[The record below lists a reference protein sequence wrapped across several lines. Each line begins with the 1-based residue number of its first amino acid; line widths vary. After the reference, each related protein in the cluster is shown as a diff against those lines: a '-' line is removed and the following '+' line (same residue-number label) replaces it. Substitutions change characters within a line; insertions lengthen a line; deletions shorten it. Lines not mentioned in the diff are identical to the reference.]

1 MTSDT
6 IIRVAARGE
15 GVTADGRHAAL
26 AAPGDVLNADGSI
39 TPGPHRQMPPC
50 RHFPTCGGC
59 QLQHLDD
66 ASYARFI
73 TDRIAGALAAHEL
86 ETDIRTPILSP
97 PRTRRRAS
105 LHAEAKGGRV
115 RLGFAESGS
124 HAIVDIQECHILAP
138 ELFALVAPL
147 RKLLARLGLKRRRAD
162 IQMTSCDQG
171 VELLIGAS
179 FDGLEAAEAIIA
191 FCQQHNVARFAT
203 DDGMGPETRWEPD
216 PVTIT
221 LGGAGQGSG
230 DAEHRWKAG
239 GGEVAVPFPPGS
251 FLQATRD
258 GEAALI
264 AAVREAVGQ
273 AGTIADLFAGL
284 GTFALSL
291 APARVYAAEAGR
303 DAIMSL
309 KAAAGRAGRQV
320 FADHRDLY
328 RRPLT
333 VEELGRFGAVVLD
346 PPRAGA
352 RDQAAG
358 LALAATPVI
367 AYVSC
372 NPSSFA
378 RDAQMICEG
387 GYRLDWIQPVGQ
399 FRWSTHVEL
408 AAQFSR

>member
-1 MTSDT
+1 MTVDT

-26 AAPGDVLNADGSI
+26 AAPGDVLNADGSV
-39 TPGPHRQMPPC
+39 TRGPHHQIPPC

-66 ASYARFI
+66 ASYAAFI

-86 ETDIRTPILSP
+86 ETDIRAPIVSP
-97 PRTRRRAS
+97 PNARRRAS
-105 LHAEAKGGRV
+105 LHAEAKGGRI
-115 RLGFAESGS
+115 RLGFAEAGS

-147 RKLLARLGLKRRRAD
+147 CKLLARLRLKRRRAD

-191 FCQQHNVARFAT
+191 FCQQHKVARFAT

-221 LGGAGQGSG
+221 LGG
-230 DAEHRWKAG
+230 
-239 GGEVAVPFPPGS
+239 VAVPFPPGS

-358 LALAATPVI
+358 LALATTPVI

-378 RDAQMICEG
+378 RDAQIICEG
-387 GYRLDWIQPVGQ
+387 GYRLDWVQPVGQ

-408 AAQFSR
+408 AARFSR

>member
-1 MTSDT
+1 MTVDT

-26 AAPGDVLNADGSI
+26 AAPGDLLNADGSI
-39 TPGPHRQMPPC
+39 TPGPHHQTPPC

-59 QLQHLDD
+59 QLQHIDD
-66 ASYARFI
+66 ASYAAFI

-86 ETDIRTPILSP
+86 ETDIRVPILSP
-97 PRTRRRAS
+97 PGTRRRAS

-115 RLGFAESGS
+115 RLGFAEAGS

-191 FCQQHNVARFAT
+191 FCQQHKVARFAT

-221 LGGAGQGSG
+221 LGG
-230 DAEHRWKAG
+230 
-239 GGEVAVPFPPGS
+239 VAVPFPPGS

-273 AGTIADLFAGL
+273 VGTIADLFAGL

-291 APARVYAAEAGR
+291 TPARVYAAEAGR

-358 LALAATPVI
+358 LGQATTPVI

-378 RDAQMICEG
+378 RDAQIICEG

-408 AAQFSR
+408 AARFSR

>member
-1 MTSDT
+1 MTADT

-26 AAPGDVLNADGSI
+26 AAPGDVLNPDGSV
-39 TPGPHRQMPPC
+39 TSGPHHQMPPC

-66 ASYARFI
+66 ASYAAFI

-86 ETDIRTPILSP
+86 ETDIRPPIVSP
-97 PRTRRRAS
+97 PNARRRAS
-105 LHAEAKGGRV
+105 LHAEAKGGRI
-115 RLGFAESGS
+115 RIGFAEAGS

-147 RKLLARLGLKRRRAD
+147 RKLLARLRLKRRAD
-162 IQMTSCDQG
+162 VQMTSCDQG

-191 FCQQHNVARFAT
+191 FCQEHNVARFAT
-203 DDGMGPETRWEPD
+203 DDGMGPETRWEPE

-221 LGGAGQGSG
+221 LGG
-230 DAEHRWKAG
+230 
-239 GGEVAVPFPPGS
+239 VAVPFPPGS

-309 KAAAGRAGRQV
+309 KGAAARAGRQI

-333 VEELGRFGAVVLD
+333 VEELGRLEAVVLD

-352 RDQAAG
+352 RDQVAG
-358 LALAATPVI
+358 LAQAKTPTI
-367 AYVSC
+367 SYVSC

-378 RDAQMICEG
+378 RDAQTICEG
-387 GYRLDWIQPVGQ
+387 GYRLDWVQPVGQ

-408 AAQFSR
+408 AARFSR

>member
-1 MTSDT
+1 MTADT

-26 AAPGDVLNADGSI
+26 AAPGDVLNADGSVA
-39 TPGPHRQMPPC
+39 PGPHRQAPPC

-66 ASYARFI
+66 ASYAQFI
-73 TDRIAGALAAHEL
+73 TDRIVGALAAHEL
-86 ETDIRTPILSP
+86 ETDIRPPIVSP
-97 PRTRRRAS
+97 PRARRRAS
-105 LHAEAKGGRV
+105 LHAEAKGGRIM
-115 RLGFAESGS
+115 LGFAEAGS

-162 IQMTSCDQG
+162 VQMTSCDQG

-179 FDGLEAAEAIIA
+179 FDGLDAAEAIIA

-203 DDGMGPETRWEPD
+203 DDGMGPETRWEPE

-221 LGGAGQGSG
+221 LGG
-230 DAEHRWKAG
+230 
-239 GGEVAVPFPPGS
+239 VAVPFPPGS

-264 AAVREAVGQ
+264 AAVREAVGE

-309 KAAAGRAGRQV
+309 KGAAARAGRQV

-358 LALAATPVI
+358 LAQAKTPII

-387 GYRLDWIQPVGQ
+387 GYRLDWVQPVGQ

-408 AAQFSR
+408 AARFSR

>member
-1 MTSDT
+1 MTPDT

-26 AAPGDVLNADGSI
+26 AAPGDLLNADGSV
-39 TPGPHRQMPPC
+39 TPGAHHQTPPC
-50 RHFPTCGGC
+50 RHFPACGGC

-66 ASYARFI
+66 ASYAAFI

-86 ETDIRTPILSP
+86 ETDIRAPIVSP
-97 PRTRRRAS
+97 PNARRRAS

-124 HAIVDIQECHILAP
+124 HAIVDIKECHILAP

-147 RKLLARLGLKRRRAD
+147 RKLLARLRLKRRAD
-162 IQMTSCDQG
+162 VQMTSCDQG

-191 FCQQHNVARFAT
+191 FCQQHEVARFAT

-221 LGGAGQGSG
+221 LGG
-230 DAEHRWKAG
+230 
-239 GGEVAVPFPPGS
+239 VAVPFPPGS

-291 APARVYAAEAGR
+291 APARIYAAEAGR

-309 KAAAGRAGRQV
+309 KSAAARAGRQI

-358 LALAATPVI
+358 LAQATTPTI

-378 RDAQMICEG
+378 RDTQIICDG

-408 AAQFSR
+408 VARFSR

>member
-1 MTSDT
+1 MTIDT

-39 TPGPHRQMPPC
+39 TPGPHHQAPPC

-86 ETDIRTPILSP
+86 ETDIRAPILSP

-115 RLGFAESGS
+115 RLGFAEAGS
-124 HAIVDIQECHILAP
+124 HAIIDILECHILAP

-191 FCQQHNVARFAT
+191 FCQQNNVARFAT

-221 LGGAGQGSG
+221 LG
-230 DAEHRWKAG
+230 D
-239 GGEVAVPFPPGS
+239 VAVPFPPGS

-333 VEELGRFGAVVLD
+333 VEELGRFSAAVLD

-352 RDQAAG
+352 RDQATG
-358 LALAATPVI
+358 LAQATTPVI
-367 AYVSC
+367 VYVSC

-408 AAQFSR
+408 AARFSR

>member
-1 MTSDT
+1 MTIDT

-39 TPGPHRQMPPC
+39 TPGPHHQAPPC

-66 ASYARFI
+66 ASYAAFI

-86 ETDIRTPILSP
+86 ETDIRAPIVSP
-97 PRTRRRAS
+97 PKARRRAS
-105 LHAEAKGGRV
+105 LHAEAKGGRI
-115 RLGFAESGS
+115 RLGFAEAGS

-171 VELLIGAS
+171 VEVLIGAS

-191 FCQQHNVARFAT
+191 FCQEHDVARFAT

-221 LGGAGQGSG
+221 LGG
-230 DAEHRWKAG
+230 
-239 GGEVAVPFPPGS
+239 VAVPFPPGS
-251 FLQATRD
+251 FLQATHD

-358 LALAATPVI
+358 LAQAATPVI

-378 RDAQMICEG
+378 RDAHIICEG

-408 AAQFSR
+408 AARFSR